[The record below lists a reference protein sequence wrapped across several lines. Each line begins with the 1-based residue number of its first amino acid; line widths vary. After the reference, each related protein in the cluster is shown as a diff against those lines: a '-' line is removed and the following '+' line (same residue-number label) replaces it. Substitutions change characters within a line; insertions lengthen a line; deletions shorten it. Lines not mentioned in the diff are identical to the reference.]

1 MTDLTHGIIN
11 LNGYDIGP
19 ETTLHEMFEAFLKA
33 KRIGNGK
40 EYLLL
45 TQMGLLQNENGVF
58 VGRFSFRNE
67 VLLDWEL
74 SPACVEYPKGNDSAM
89 ERRIQREFCE
99 SWLKSHL
106 GEPDIRIDNESIYY
120 QDWGTVSVSTPKD
133 PQNGSEI
140 SASYKRAH

>member
-19 ETTLHEMFEAFLKA
+19 ETTLHEMFEAFPKA
-33 KRIGNGK
+33 KRIGN
-40 EYLLL
+40 
-45 TQMGLLQNENGVF
+45 GLLQNENGVF

-74 SPACVEYPKGNDSAM
+74 SPACVEYPKGSDSAM

-120 QDWGTVSVSTPKD
+120 QEWGTVSVSTPKD
-133 PQNGSEI
+133 SQNGSEI